1 MSKLISEETKYEG
14 PRFNVVQRIYED
26 DKTQKQY
33 IRDSVELLHAAMIL
47 PITKNNEVVFI
58 KQFREVLGKETLE
71 LPAGIIEAG
80 EEPIVAAKRELE
92 EETGLIAGTIEPLT
106 EVFSSCGY
114 SNEKL
119 YMYYAKDL
127 SLGQKRL
134 DDDEHIGDIVKIP
147 MDECIELV
155 KKNYF
160 EHANQNVCLMLYYLK
175 YVANK

>member
-33 IRDSVELLHAAMIL
+33 IRDSVELLPAAMIL

-160 EHANQNVCLMLYYLK
+160 EHANQNVCLMQYYLK

>member
-1 MSKLISEETKYEG
+1 MKPGVGVGVMVLNDNKVLLGLRNPDKIKASSELNGEGTWTMPGGKVEYMEKL
-14 PRFNVVQRIYED
+14 VD
-26 DKTQKQY
+26 
-33 IRDSVELLHAAMIL
+33 
-47 PITKNNEVVFI
+47 
-58 KQFREVLGKETLE
+58 
-71 LPAGIIEAG
+71 
-80 EEPIVAAKRELE
+80 AAKRELE

-134 DDDEHIGDIVKIP
+134 DDDEHIGEIVKIR
-147 MDECIELV
+147 MEECIELV